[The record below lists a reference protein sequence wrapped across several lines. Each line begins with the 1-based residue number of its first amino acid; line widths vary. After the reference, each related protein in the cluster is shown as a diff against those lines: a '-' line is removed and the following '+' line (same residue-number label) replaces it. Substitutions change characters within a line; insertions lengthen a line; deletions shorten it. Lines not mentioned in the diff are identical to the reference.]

1 MPHIWGRASLGR
13 DSFETLGLPEITSTA
28 TMARN
33 PRYDLLF
40 EPLKIGPVTA
50 PNRFYQVPHCTGMGM
65 DQPGSLTRLREIK
78 AEGGWGVVN
87 TEYCSIHPTS
97 DDAPYRTASLWDDR
111 DTGVLA
117 NVADGIHRH
126 GALAGVELWHGG
138 IRAPNRASRE
148 VTLSVSGGPGHYIQP
163 LQTRAMDRE
172 DIRAVLRWQRDSAK
186 RAMQAGFDVVYCYA
200 GHGYLAFQFISRRW
214 NRRIDEYGGPIE
226 NRARLL
232 REMIEVT
239 KDAVGHKCA
248 VAVRLAM
255 DELMGEAGVTHER
268 EGREVVEMLAEL
280 PDLWDVNIS
289 YVENDSMSARF
300 SAEGFQ
306 EKYVSIVKKLTTK
319 PVVGVGRFTSPD
331 LMVSQIKR
339 GVLDLIGA
347 ARPSIADPWLPRKI
361 AEGREDEIR
370 ECIGCNICRAHN
382 NMGVALRCTQ
392 NPTMG
397 EEYRR
402 GWHPEILPPATK
414 FKEDSILVVGGGP
427 AGLECAA
434 SLGKRGYRVM
444 LAEARRELG
453 GRVSQESRLPGLS
466 SWARVRDYRLGQL
479 GKLANVEVF
488 LESNLSSA
496 DIASMDCRHVVLAT
510 GARWRRDGV
519 GYANSQAVVGAEAP
533 NLWTPD
539 DILAGKLPQ
548 GDVVIY
554 DDDQYYMAGVIAE
567 KLIQAGCNVTF
578 VTPGLEV
585 SAWTTMTDEQM
596 RVQTRLMAAGV
607 VIHLARR
614 LAGWDGTQARFVSI
628 YDGAPLD
635 VAGDALLI
643 AAARETND
651 GLARELLALHATGKL
666 AQLETIRAIG
676 DCYAPGAIFNAVY
689 AGHRLAREFDQDLDR
704 DRVGYTRETVSLS

>member
-1 MPHIWGRASLGR
+1 MSN
-13 DSFETLGLPEITSTA
+13 A

-33 PRYDLLF
+33 PRYDILF

-65 DQPGSLTRLREIK
+65 DQPASLARLREIK

-87 TEYCSIHPTS
+87 TEYCSIHPSS
-97 DDAPYRTASLWDDR
+97 DDAPYRMASLWDDR
-111 DTGVLA
+111 DTRVLG
-117 NVADGIHRH
+117 NVVDGIHKH

-138 IRAPNRASRE
+138 IKSPNRASRE
-148 VTLSVSGGPGHYIQP
+148 VTMSASGGPGHYVQP

-172 DIRAVLRWQRDSAK
+172 DIRAMLRWQAASAR
-186 RAMQAGFDVVYCYA
+186 RAMEAGFDVVYCYA
-200 GHGYLAFQFISRRW
+200 GHGYLTFQFISPRW
-214 NRRIDEYGGPIE
+214 NQRIDEYGGPIE
-226 NRARLL
+226 NRVRLL

-268 EGREVVEMLAEL
+268 EGREVVELLAEL

-306 EKYVSIVKKLTTK
+306 EEYVAIVKKLTTK

-402 GWHPEILPPATK
+402 GWHPEILPPARK
-414 FKEDSILVVGGGP
+414 FKDDPILVVGGGP
-427 AGLECAA
+427 AGLECAT

-453 GRVSQESRLPGLS
+453 GRVSLESRLPGLS

-488 LESNLSSA
+488 LESHMSAA
-496 DIASMDCRHVVLAT
+496 DIAAMDCRHVVLAT
-510 GARWRRDGV
+510 GAHWRRDGV
-519 GYANSQAVVGAEAP
+519 GYANSRPVVASDAP

-539 DILAGKLPQ
+539 HILAGKMPL
-548 GDVVIY
+548 GHVIIY

-567 KLIQAGCNVTF
+567 KLLQAGCKVTF

-585 SAWTTMTDEQM
+585 STWTNMTDEQM
-596 RVQTRLMAAGV
+596 RVQTRLMAAGA

-614 LAGWDGTQARFVSI
+614 LAGWDGTTAHFTSI
-628 YDGAPLD
+628 YDGAPLEL
-635 VAGDALLI
+635 AGDVLLI
-643 AAARETND
+643 AAARQMNN
-651 GLARELLALHATGKL
+651 GLEQELLSLRTAGKTPQL
-666 AQLETIRAIG
+666 ATIRAIG
-676 DCYAPGAIFNAVY
+676 DGCVPGAIFNAVY
-689 AGHRLAREFDQDLDR
+689 AGHRLAREFDENVDR
-704 DRVGYTRETVSLS
+704 DQVGYRRETVSSI